1 MNSSQKNQRSKKR
14 EIEQC
19 FFLYDREHTGKISNV
34 KLLTL
39 MRQLGTNAEED
50 ELQDIYKII
59 DPQNT
64 GEFSKEKFLSFM
76 EQRMESVGT
85 REE

>member
-1 MNSSQKNQRSKKR
+1 
-14 EIEQC
+14 
-19 FFLYDREHTGKISNV
+19 
-34 KLLTL
+34 